1 MYNVI
6 VGAVDGV
13 LTADRLLEGL
23 DDDLAA
29 IFRPNGE
36 ANIERLLRLP
46 TLLMPEVGDS
56 RTPQVARVGNVVS
69 LARSGRD
76 VHFRFVKSTSIP
88 DIPSARIEQAAPELG
103 LGRSAFNRTRWT
115 IKEPDLYQVLL
126 EGRLIDLPRPT
137 AFELPGISPEPNRVA
152 VMMPFAAEF
161 SPVWQALRAAAENGG
176 WLCQRAD
183 DIWENSVLVN
193 DIVALIAR
201 SKVVVCDLSGRNA
214 NVFYEVGIAHT
225 LGRDVVLITQS
236 HDDVPFDLRHHRYI
250 TYLNN
255 SEGLDALRQS
265 LTSRLRTLMAR

>member
-103 LGRSAFNRTRWT
+103 LGIRLQ
-115 IKEPDLYQVLL
+115 PDALDNQ
-126 EGRLIDLPRPT
+126 GAGP
-137 AFELPGISPEPNRVA
+137 LPGATRGSTHRPPQTNSFRAPRDLTGTEPRCGHDA
-152 VMMPFAAEF
+152 VRSGVFTCLAGIK
-161 SPVWQALRAAAENGG
+161 GG
-176 WLCQRAD
+176 RR
-183 DIWENSVLVN
+183 E
-193 DIVALIAR
+193 R
-201 SKVVVCDLSGRNA
+201 GMVVSTRG
-214 NVFYEVGIAHT
+214 
-225 LGRDVVLITQS
+225 
-236 HDDVPFDLRHHRYI
+236 
-250 TYLNN
+250 
-255 SEGLDALRQS
+255 
-265 LTSRLRTLMAR
+265 